1 MNTQNNSNNNVRDQK
16 NAIREKYRA
25 MRAAMDESEKLRRDG
40 AIAQVA
46 TSMASFRLAEYVL
59 MYAPTGEEID
69 VTDIARRA
77 LELGKKVLFPVCSK
91 EEHTMVYRQIT
102 SLDQLAPGAYGLSE
116 PPADAPDYDPARDT
130 GSAICFVPGLVYDRA
145 GYRVGYGKGF
155 YDRYLSSF
163 TGCKI
168 GVVYDD
174 CILRQVPRGR
184 FDVKVD
190 ILLCEKGVRM
200 TSET

>member
-1 MNTQNNSNNNVRDQK
+1 MNSQNSNNNVRDQK

-25 MRAAMDESEKLRRDG
+25 QRKMMDEAEKLRRDA
-40 AIAQVA
+40 AISQIA
-46 TSMASFRLAEYVL
+46 TGMASFRLAEYVL

-69 VTDIARRA
+69 ITGIALRA

-91 EEHTMVYRQIT
+91 PEHTMVYRQIT
-102 SLDQLAPGAYGLSE
+102 SLSELTPGAYDLNE
-116 PPADAPDYDPARDT
+116 PPADAPCYDPDRDT

>member
-1 MNTQNNSNNNVRDQK
+1 MNYQQNTVRDQK
-16 NAIREKYRA
+16 NALREKYRSE
-25 MRAAMDESEKLRRDG
+25 RAAIAVEERKRRDD
-40 AIAQVA
+40 AIANA
-46 TSMASFRLAEYVL
+46 AANMASFRLAEYVL

-77 LELGKKVLFPVCSK
+77 LELGKKVLYPVCSK
-91 EEHTMVYRQIT
+91 EEHTMVYRQIA
-102 SLDQLAPGAYGLSE
+102 SLDDLRPGAYGIPE
-116 PPADAPDYDPARDT
+116 PPDDAPEYDPERDT

-155 YDRYLSSF
+155 YDRYLSAF
-163 TGCKI
+163 AGCKI
-168 GVVYDD
+168 GVIYDD
-174 CILRQVPRGR
+174 YILRQVPRGR

-200 TSET
+200 TSETK

>member
-25 MRAAMDESEKLRRDG
+25 LRAEMDEDEKRRRDS

-69 VTDIARRA
+69 ITEIARRA

-91 EEHTMVYRQIT
+91 EEHTMVYRQIS
-102 SLDQLAPGAYGLSE
+102 SLDELSPGAYGLNE
-116 PPADAPDYDPARDT
+116 PAADAPDYDPARDA